1 MDADAA
7 AVGGRWVGRSVA
19 RVEDRRHLT
28 GDATFVDD
36 IRTAGVLHVA
46 FARSPSAAARI
57 EGIDTA
63 EAAAA
68 PGVHAVLTAA
78 DLGDLEP
85 LTPMLNRPEFVP
97 VEFPMLAAE
106 RVRHAG
112 EPVAMVVADSPH
124 AAEDA
129 VELIVVDY
137 EPDDAVGSME
147 AALEADAPR
156 VHDRLDSNVLL
167 DVAFAE
173 DPEMDDVL
181 AGAELV
187 VEAEF
192 SSGRLTAVP
201 LEGRA
206 CLAEWERGGQRLVLH
221 TSTQIPHIVRTTVA
235 GVLGVDEH
243 RVRVVAPDVGGGFG
257 QKCVVARE
265 EILVCVAARA
275 VGAPVKWVEDRAESL
290 VAGFQ
295 GHEQRFNVR
304 AGFDAEGAHAG
315 RRRRH
320 RGRRRRLLDAPVHV
334 RRRVADG
341 GDGDARPLPRAALP
355 LPHARGRHQQ
365 GADGALPRRRAA
377 RRWCWR
383 WSDCCRR
390 RRSRSSSRSTR
401 SASATWPASSRT

>member
-1 MDADAA
+1 MDAEAA
-7 AVGGRWVGRSVA
+7 ALGGRWVGQSVA

-36 IRTAGVLHVA
+36 SRAAGVLHVA
-46 FARSPSAAARI
+46 FARSPHGAARI

-63 EAAAA
+63 EAAQA
-68 PGVHAVLTAA
+68 PGVRAVLTAA

-97 VEFPMLAAE
+97 VEFPMLASE

-137 EPDDAVGSME
+137 EPDDAVGSTE
-147 AALEADAPR
+147 AALEPDAPR
-156 VHDRLDSNVLL
+156 VHEQLESNVLL
-167 DVAFAE
+167 DVPFAE
-173 DPEMDDVL
+173 DLELDDVL
-181 AGAELV
+181 SGAELV

-221 TSTQIPHIVRTTVA
+221 TSTQIPHVVRTTVA
-235 GVLGVDEH
+235 GILGLDEH

-265 EILVCVAARA
+265 EVLVCVAARA
-275 VGAPVKWVEDRAESL
+275 VGAPVKWVEDRVESL
-290 VAGFQ
+290 LAGFQ
-295 GHEQRFNVR
+295 G
-304 AGFDAEGAHAG
+304 
-315 RRRRH
+315 
-320 RGRRRRLLDAPVHV
+320 
-334 RRRVADG
+334 
-341 GDGDARPLPRAALP
+341 
-355 LPHARGRHQQ
+355 
-365 GADGALPRRRAA
+365 
-377 RRWCWR
+377 
-383 WSDCCRR
+383 
-390 RRSRSSSRSTR
+390 
-401 SASATWPASSRT
+401 